1 MSIAHPAFGARLRR
15 ALLAGHRAGVRGVG
29 SASARRSD
37 GYEFAELRGYVEG
50 DDPRRIDWAATA
62 RAGGLQTRVVLEDRA
77 LHLAVAIDASHA
89 MRLGRR
95 RSAHDLACDA
105 ANAWYAAATDDDRC
119 ARIGE
124 RALLLRGVR
133 GRAAALACTEMR
145 ERFGDSFAAALR
157 LALATLS
164 RGTRLL
170 VVSDFHDI
178 ETLAPLVRACTSR
191 FDVVALLARDPW
203 HDGLALRGFVRVRD
217 AVTGASVRAYV
228 DRGARE
234 RYVRAVGEREAI
246 ACAALRRTGARVAML
261 DETGGAESAIARALG
276 LRV

>member
-1 MSIAHPAFGARLRR
+1 MNLAHPAFGMRLRR

-77 LHLAVAIDASHA
+77 LHLAVALDASHS
-89 MRLGRR
+89 MRVGRR
-95 RSAHDLACDA
+95 RSARDLACDA
-105 ANAWYAAATDDDRC
+105 ARAWYAAATDDDRC

-124 RALLLRGVR
+124 RVLALRDVR
-133 GRAAALACTEMR
+133 GRAAALACANVADTLGASYET
-145 ERFGDSFAAALR
+145 AVR
-157 LALATLS
+157 LALATLP

-170 VVSDFHDI
+170 LASDFHDLAA
-178 ETLAPLVRACTSR
+178 LAPLVRACTAR
-191 FDVVALLARDPW
+191 FDVVALVARDPW
-203 HDGLALRGFVRVRD
+203 HAGLPLRGFVRLRD
-217 AVTGASVRAYV
+217 AESGRVVSAYL

-234 RYVRAVGEREAI
+234 RYVRAVAQRELRT
-246 ACAALRRTGARVAML
+246 CAALRRAGAHVATL
-261 DETGGAESAIARALG
+261 DESDGAEVAIARALG
-276 LRV
+276 FAA

>member
-1 MSIAHPAFGARLRR
+1 MRGAHPAFGARLRR

-77 LHLAVAIDASHA
+77 LHLAVVVDASHA

-95 RSAHDLACDA
+95 RSAYDLACDA
-105 ANAWYAAATDDDRC
+105 ADAWYAAATDDDRC

-124 RALLLRGVR
+124 RALLFRGVR
-133 GRAAALACTEMR
+133 GRAAALACAQMR
-145 ERFGDSFAAALR
+145 ERFGEPIDAALR

-170 VVSDFHDI
+170 VVSNFHEI
-178 ETLAPLVRACTSR
+178 ETLAPLVRACTAR
-191 FDVVALLARDPW
+191 FDVVALVARDPW
-203 HDGLALRGFVRVRD
+203 HDGLPLRGFVRVRD
-217 AVTGASVRAYV
+217 ASSGRSTRVYV

-234 RYVRAVGEREAI
+234 RYVRAVSEREAV
-246 ACAALRRTGARVAML
+246 ACAALRRAGASVATL
-261 DETGGAESAIARALG
+261 DEADGAEKAIARALG
-276 LRV
+276 FGA

>member
-1 MSIAHPAFGARLRR
+1 MSLAHPAFGARLRR
-15 ALLAGHRAGVRGVG
+15 ALLAGHRAGVRGIG

-105 ANAWYAAATDDDRC
+105 ADAWYAAATDDDRC

-124 RALLLRGVR
+124 RALLLRGTR
-133 GRAAALACTEMR
+133 GRAAALACAAMR
-145 ERFGDSFAAALR
+145 ERFGEPFAASLR

-170 VVSDFHDI
+170 VVSDFHEIDA
-178 ETLAPLVRACTSR
+178 LAPLVRACTAR
-191 FDVVALLARDPW
+191 FDVVVLVARDPW
-203 HDGLALRGFVRVRD
+203 HDGLPLRGFVRVRD
-217 AVTGASVRAYV
+217 AASGRSVRAYV

-234 RYVRAVGEREAI
+234 RYVRAVSERETAV
-246 ACAALRRTGARVAML
+246 CATLRRAGARVATL
-261 DETGGAESAIARALG
+261 DETGGAERAIVRALG
-276 LRV
+276 FGG

>member
-1 MSIAHPAFGARLRR
+1 MSVAHPAFGARLRR

-105 ANAWYAAATDDDRC
+105 ATAWYAAATDDDRC

-133 GRAAALACTEMR
+133 GRAAALACIETR
-145 ERFGDSFAAALR
+145 ERFGEPFAAALR

-178 ETLAPLVRACTSR
+178 ETLDPLVRACTAR

-203 HDGLALRGFVRVRD
+203 HDGVPLRGFVRMRD
-217 AVTGASVRAYV
+217 AATGRSVRAYV
-228 DRGARE
+228 DRRARE
-234 RYVRAVGEREAI
+234 RYVRAVADRETA
-246 ACAALRRTGARVAML
+246 ACAALRRAGARVAML
-261 DETGGAESAIARALG
+261 DETGGAERAIGLALG
-276 LRV
+276 FGA